1 MPPHDV
7 LLGAMSSSYKG
18 ILQMKYLRLVLLAI
32 MLLSACSGPGG
43 GTGIPANAIVITI
56 AYSPEKT
63 GWLTERITAFN
74 ATQPEVNGRRVV
86 VEGLERSSGAART
99 EILQGSLKPTIWSP
113 SSSAW
118 LEVLEQERADPNV
131 AVSQRPLVLT
141 PVVISMWKPMAEAL
155 GWPNTPIGWSDLLAL
170 INDDEG
176 WGKYNH
182 PEWGRFSWGHTD
194 PEISTTAL
202 STVLAEFYAATKKSS
217 GLTVADVQAPESQQ
231 FLRDLGLGIKHY
243 GYNTLVFSENMK
255 KYGTSYISAFPMEE
269 ITLIEFNKSAPQT
282 PLVAIY
288 PREGTFWH
296 DNPFIVMRDTS
307 AEEQQAAEQLY
318 TFLQTEESQKAAL
331 QFGFRPA
338 NPSVPLEAP
347 LTPQFGVNTDEPR
360 TLLEVPPGDVLVAAK
375 NAWAASRKRAN
386 IMLVVDT
393 SGSMRGDKIE
403 QAKAGL
409 DLFLSRL
416 LPEDRVGL
424 ITFSSTAQ
432 TVVPL
437 DELSENRVQ
446 LQRAVQ
452 DIYVEGRTAMYDG
465 LLLARQELAQDLN
478 DRNRINAIVLL
489 SDGVDTAQTHTF
501 EDVKREYNEADIA
514 VFPIA
519 YGEDADATSLEA
531 IADFTRTIV
540 IKGGTADIN
549 KVFENLSRYF

>member
-1 MPPHDV
+1 
-7 LLGAMSSSYKG
+7 
-18 ILQMKYLRLVLLAI
+18 MKFVRLTLLAI
-32 MLLSACSGPGG
+32 MLLTACSGLGD
-43 GTGIPANAIVITI
+43 GTGIPANAITITL

-63 GWLTERITAFN
+63 GWLTERFTAFN
-74 ATQPEVNGRRVV
+74 ATNPKVNGRRVV
-86 VEGLERSSGAART
+86 VEGLEKSSGAART
-99 EILQGSLKPTIWSP
+99 EISQGSFKPTIWSP
-113 SSSAW
+113 SSSVW
-118 LEVLEQERADPNV
+118 LEVLKQERGNPDV

-170 INDDEG
+170 INDEQG

-202 STVLAEFYAATKKSS
+202 STVLAEFYAATGKSS
-217 GLTVADVQAPESQQ
+217 GLTVADVQSPESQQ

-243 GYNTLVFSENMK
+243 GYNTLVFSDNMK
-255 KYGTSYISAFPMEE
+255 KYGMSYISAFPMEE
-269 ITLIEFNKSAPQT
+269 ITLIEFNKSAPAT

-296 DNPFIVMRDTS
+296 DNPFIVMSETS
-307 AEEQQAAEQLY
+307 AEEQQAAELLY
-318 TFLQTEESQKAAL
+318 TFLQSEESQKAAL

-338 NPSVPLEAP
+338 NPSVPLAAP
-347 LTPQFGVNTDEPR
+347 LTPQFGVNTDEPH
-360 TLLEVPPGDVLVAAK
+360 TLLDVPAGDVLVAAK

-424 ITFSSTAQ
+424 ITFSDTAQ

-437 DELSENRVQ
+437 GELTENRVQ

-452 DIYVEGRTAMYDG
+452 DIFVEGRTAMYDG
-465 LLLARQELAQDLN
+465 LLLGRQELANDLG

-489 SDGVDTAQTHTF
+489 SDGQDTAQTRTF
-501 EDVKREYNEADIA
+501 EDLKREYNEADIA

-519 YGEDADATSLEA
+519 YGEDADLASLEA

-540 IKGGTADIN
+540 IQGGTADIN